1 MAVARVPIFY
11 TRVGKGNS
19 AGHLRVVVKADKCR
33 KTVMVLRILL
43 LAAREAEYTCK
54 PAAFFITARRFN

>member
-19 AGHLRVVVKADKCR
+19 AGHLRVAVKADKCR
-33 KTVMVLRILL
+33 KTVMILCILL
-43 LAAREAEYTCK
+43 LAMWEAECRYE
-54 PAAFFITARRFN
+54 PAAFFITARRFD